1 MGSVCSRDFSTT
13 LKSKV
18 SRSFFDASPLRC
30 DPNRGQRRQQFAA
43 ALPRCDPMCGQR
55 GKQRFNETGKEI
67 NRDSVVGGKDTTC
80 SSSTV
85 APACALKV
93 TRHTSYSYPEVV
105 GAGVG
110 RTSSG
115 KSSSSSA
122 CSSPVPGRGASL
134 RLPSGASC
142 PGAAGR
148 GDALRPLVLRRNSS
162 GGSMMPCSGAWSD
175 AEQGSVLT
183 PSGKARQCS
192 FADLFAP
199 CTSPSQRVHLVDS
212 VVQLSSSQDTHNM
225 HGDVNSCGFV
235 HGGGM
240 HVNSSGMHGNSR
252 GALGHKNSCHV
263 HAAEVRR
270 GTKALSMSTR
280 NGVRCPAVEKLAS
293 PQQAPGSLHEEVWA
307 SILHNQGPKIFRE
320 VEIIPGCAAT
330 VACPSCPDYSPE
342 PPGPGRIIRN
352 MIGWSLLEKNE
363 VGSGVWLFRGALQ
376 GKNLFFFP

>member
-1 MGSVCSRDFSTT
+1 
-13 LKSKV
+13 
-18 SRSFFDASPLRC
+18 
-30 DPNRGQRRQQFAA
+30 
-43 ALPRCDPMCGQR
+43 MCGQR
-55 GKQRFNETGKEI
+55 GKQHFNETGKEI

-93 TRHTSYSYPEVV
+93 TRHTSYSYPEVA
-105 GAGVG
+105 GDGVG

-142 PGAAGR
+142 PGAAVR

-162 GGSMMPCSGAWSD
+162 GGSMMPRSGAWSD
-175 AEQGSVLT
+175 AEQGCSVLA
-183 PSGKARQCS
+183 PSGKARQCSQS

-212 VVQLSSSQDTHNM
+212 VVQLSSSHDTHNM
-225 HGDVNSCGFV
+225 HGDVNSCGVV

-252 GALGHKNSCHV
+252 GALGHKEFMSC
-263 HAAEVRR
+263 
-270 GTKALSMSTR
+270 T
-280 NGVRCPAVEKLAS
+280 C
-293 PQQAPGSLHEEVWA
+293 
-307 SILHNQGPKIFRE
+307 
-320 VEIIPGCAAT
+320 C
-330 VACPSCPDYSPE
+330 
-342 PPGPGRIIRN
+342 
-352 MIGWSLLEKNE
+352 
-363 VGSGVWLFRGALQ
+363 
-376 GKNLFFFP
+376 

>member
-43 ALPRCDPMCGQR
+43 ALPRCDPMRGQR

-67 NRDSVVGGKDTTC
+67 NRDSVVGWDDATC

-93 TRHTSYSYPEVV
+93 TRHTSYSSPEVA

-134 RLPSGASC
+134 RLPGSVLSGASS

-148 GDALRPLVLRRNSS
+148 GVALRPLVLRRNLS
-162 GGSMMPCSGAWSD
+162 GGSMMPRSGRGLMLSRAVPCWLR
-175 AEQGSVLT
+175 Q
-183 PSGKARQCS
+183 AR
-192 FADLFAP
+192 P
-199 CTSPSQRVHLVDS
+199 VS
-212 VVQLSSSQDTHNM
+212 VVRVLRICLLHARLRRNVSILSTLWS
-225 HGDVNSCGFV
+225 
-235 HGGGM
+235 
-240 HVNSSGMHGNSR
+240 
-252 GALGHKNSCHV
+252 SCHL
-263 HAAEVRR
+263 HRTHTTCM
-270 GTKALSMSTR
+270 GT
-280 NGVRCPAVEKLAS
+280 
-293 PQQAPGSLHEEVWA
+293 
-307 SILHNQGPKIFRE
+307 
-320 VEIIPGCAAT
+320 
-330 VACPSCPDYSPE
+330 
-342 PPGPGRIIRN
+342 
-352 MIGWSLLEKNE
+352 
-363 VGSGVWLFRGALQ
+363 
-376 GKNLFFFP
+376 